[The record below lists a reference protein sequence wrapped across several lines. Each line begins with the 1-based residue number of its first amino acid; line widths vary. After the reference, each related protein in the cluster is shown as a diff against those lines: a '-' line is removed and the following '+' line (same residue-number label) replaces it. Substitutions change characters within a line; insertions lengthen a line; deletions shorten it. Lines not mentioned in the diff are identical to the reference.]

1 MTAEDD
7 IAAYLA
13 TGGFGTVG
21 TSIFLNTMPPTPD
34 ACIAVSVYAGGPPER
49 TYDGSGNDNPS
60 VQVRVRDSNAGTA
73 RTKVEQIYNY
83 LDGRSNTTINS
94 TFYLGI
100 FAINSGAIPMGKDE
114 NGRTEYTWNFS
125 VKRSRR

>member
-1 MTAEDD
+1 MTAESD
-7 IAAYLA
+7 IANYLA

-21 TSIFLNTMPPTPD
+21 TTIFLNTMPATPD
-34 ACIAVSVYAGGPPER
+34 ACIAVSVYAGGPVER
-49 TYDGSGNDNPS
+49 THDSSGNDNPS
-60 VQVRVRDSNAGTA
+60 VQIRVRNASAGTA

-83 LDGRSNTTINS
+83 LDGVSNTTIGS

-114 NGRTEYTWNFS
+114 NGRQEYTWNFA
-125 VKRSRR
+125 VKRKR

>member
-1 MTAEDD
+1 MTAESD

-21 TSIFLNTMPPTPD
+21 TSIFVNTMPATPD
-34 ACIAVSVYAGGPPER
+34 NCIAVSVYAGSPPER
-49 TYDGSGNDNPS
+49 THDSSGNDNPS
-60 VQVRVRDSNAGTA
+60 VQVRVRNTSAGTA

-83 LDGRSNTTINS
+83 LDGISNTTIGS

-114 NGRTEYTWNFS
+114 NGRQEYTWNFS
-125 VKRSRR
+125 VKRKR